1 MELVLNGYGSGLNSY
16 YIYKFYWLCL
26 GIIFYILTLL
36 FYNRGHVSSAVE
48 KLKIAKK
55 RFRGIIPFFI
65 SVFTILFISIGG
77 YIYYVNN
84 ILNIRK
90 SSKERE
96 IETVEWEKKYKKFEN
111 YAQPRIVSVNVNVD
125 IFPNTRDISA
135 SGKYTM
141 VNKSSKSI
149 DSIFLNHNS
158 AINTFKF
165 DNANTLVL
173 EDTIYNFDIYGKAI
187 IQISNLDHA
196 WNRKC
201 FMSTK

>member
-1 MELVLNGYGSGLNSY
+1 MVSVKS
-16 YIYKFYWLCL
+16 F
-26 GIIFYILTLL
+26 GI
-36 FYNRGHVSSAVE
+36 
-48 KLKIAKK
+48 
-55 RFRGIIPFFI
+55 
-65 SVFTILFISIGG
+65 

-111 YAQPRIVSVNVNVD
+111 YAQPRIISVNVNVD
-125 IFPNTRDISA
+125 IFPRTRDISA

-173 EDTIYNFDIYGKAI
+173 EDTVYNFDIYKLEKPLKPGDTLGLAFTVKNKPNTI
-187 IQISNLDHA
+187 LRNNSSVVYNGTFINNFTLFPSLGYSGGELRDDKRSNDERAEEKRL
-196 WNRKC
+196 
-201 FMSTK
+201 

>member
-1 MELVLNGYGSGLNSY
+1 MLS
-16 YIYKFYWLCL
+16 
-26 GIIFYILTLL
+26 IIFYILLY
-36 FYNRGHVSSAVE
+36 FIIGYVSSAVE
-48 KLKIAKK
+48 KFKIAKN
-55 RFRGIIPFFI
+55 RFKGVIPFFI

-111 YAQPRIVSVNVNVD
+111 YVQPRIVSVNVNVD
-125 IFPNTRDISA
+125 IFPSTRDISA

-141 VNKSSKSI
+141 VNKSLKSI

-165 DNANTLVL
+165 DNATTVL
-173 EDTIYNFDIYGKAI
+173 EDTVYNFDIYA
-187 IQISNLDHA
+187 
-196 WNRKC
+196 RKT
-201 FMSTK
+201 SKTRILGLLLL